1 MALPPFQ
8 IDTSISL
15 AAGLYEALRGAILRG
30 ELKAGE
36 KLTEVSLAEHVQIS
50 RTPVRE
56 ALRHLQLDGLL
67 ESAGRSLIVA
77 PVNLDAMMEMC
88 VVRETLEGL
97 AARLAAS
104 YRGEA
109 DLLALAD
116 LQETMCAASAVNDV
130 AAVVR
135 ANHRFH
141 ATIWHASRN
150 RYLARQLQD
159 LRQAIERLQ
168 TSTLNSSQRRAE
180 AEQEHEE
187 ILAALQA
194 GDMEWAERA
203 TRQHFR
209 NAELLRLRLLRLKAD
224 TSF

>member
-8 IDTSISL
+8 IDTSTSL
-15 AAGLYEALRGAILRG
+15 AVGLYEALRGAIMRG

-36 KLTEVSLAEHVQIS
+36 KLTEVSLAEHVHIS

-56 ALRHLQLDGLL
+56 ALRHLQRDGLL
-67 ESAGRSLIVA
+67 ESAGRSLIVS
-77 PVNLDAMMEMC
+77 PVDVDAMMEMC

-109 DLLALAD
+109 DLLALSD
-116 LQETMCAASAVNDV
+116 LQETMRAASAENDV
-130 AAVVR
+130 PAVVR

-141 ATIWHASRN
+141 STIWRASRN
-150 RYLARQLQD
+150 RYLARQLQE
-159 LRQAIERLQ
+159 LRQSIERLQ
-168 TSTLNSSQRRAE
+168 TSTLNSSERRAE
-180 AEQEHEE
+180 AEAEHEE
-187 ILAALQA
+187 ILAALHA
-194 GDMEWAERA
+194 ADTEWAERA

-209 NAELLRLRLLRLKAD
+209 NAESLRLRLLRLKAD
-224 TSF
+224 TRF